1 MREWLSAHPN
11 PTGTQLAEAGLVAPH
26 LPKPWGLGADADHQL
41 IIDDELRRANVR
53 LPINPIGIGWAGP
66 TILYAGTK
74 EQQNRWLP
82 KLLSGEEFWCQ
93 LFSEPNAGSD
103 LASLTTSAE
112 RDGDEWI
119 ISGQKVW
126 TSYAHLA
133 TWGILLART
142 SNDVAPQKGISYFIC
157 PMNAPGVTIRPI
169 IDITGDH
176 AFNEVFLDEVRLPA
190 DYLIGEVNDGWRLAK
205 VTLGNER
212 VSLSGE
218 GVLWGRGPTAA
229 DLVELVRTS
238 GIAARRARARR
249 TREVLVPRR
258 DPATAATA
266 TRRRGPGRTR
276 TGRRGQ
282 RAQGARRRPRS
293 RGHDARQ
300 SSRRFGGHARGPRT
314 GRRPTVPTAA
324 RGPSASSTRRPSRS
338 AAARRRCSA
347 TSSANA
353 CSDCPRIPRPRRRPD
368 LDVVDRQRRCGSH
381 VKFLWAITKLTTP
394 QMPSTMNGRSAA
406 RTAGQGDRVLHPA
419 HDRFERADRTRRST
433 ATGAADWAR
442 GRRR

>member
-1 MREWLSAHPN
+1 MEKSPETVLEHEEEGRGLLAPMTVSIDDDGLDENDPRRVEVRQWLSSNPN
-11 PTGTQLAEAGLVAPH
+11 PTPVQLAQAGLVAPH
-26 LPKPWGLGADADHQL
+26 LPKPWGLDADANHQL
-41 IIDDELRRANVR
+41 LIDDELKRADVR

-66 TILYAGTK
+66 TILYAGTE
-74 EQQNRWLP
+74 EQQQRWLP

-103 LASLTTSAE
+103 LASLSTRAE

-119 ISGQKVW
+119 VTGQKVW

-142 SNDVAPQKGISYFIC
+142 SNEGAPQKGISYFIC

-190 DYLIGEVNDGWRLAK
+190 DYLIGNVNDGWRLAK

-238 GIAARRARARR
+238 RIAHDALERDELVRCWSHGEILRLLRLRLVAAAQAG
-249 TREVLVPRR
+249 REPGAEASVRKALADDHGQEVMNLANRL
-258 DPATAATA
+258 AGSAGMLEG
-266 TRRRGPGRTR
+266 RGPGGSDGADGKAWAFGFLYSQALTIGGG
-276 TGRRGQ
+276 TSAVQ
-282 RAQGARRRPRS
+282 RNIIGE
-293 RGHDARQ
+293 
-300 SSRRFGGHARGPRT
+300 
-314 GRRPTVPTAA
+314 
-324 RGPSASSTRRPSRS
+324 
-338 AAARRRCSA
+338 
-347 TSSANA
+347 
-353 CSDCPRIPRPRRRPD
+353 
-368 LDVVDRQRRCGSH
+368 
-381 VKFLWAITKLTTP
+381 
-394 QMPSTMNGRSAA
+394 
-406 RTAGQGDRVLHPA
+406 RVLGLPKEPA
-419 HDRFERADRTRRST
+419 L
-433 ATGAADWAR
+433 
-442 GRRR
+442 

>member
-1 MREWLSAHPN
+1 MKKLTAAVLEDEEEGRGLLAPMTVSIDDDGLDVDDPRRVAIREWLSSHPN
-11 PTGTQLAEAGLVAPH
+11 PTPVQLAEAGLVAPH
-26 LPKPWGLGADADHQL
+26 LPKPWGLGADANHQL
-41 IIDDELRRANVR
+41 LIDDELKRANVR

-66 TILYAGTK
+66 TILYAGTE
-74 EQQNRWLP
+74 EQQQRWLP

-103 LASLTTSAE
+103 LASLTTRAE

-142 SNDVAPQKGISYFIC
+142 SNEGAPQKGISYFIC

-190 DYLIGEVNDGWRLAK
+190 DYLIGDVNDGWRLAK

-238 GIAARRARARR
+238 HVAHDELERDELVRCWSHGEILRLLRLRLVAAAQAG
-249 TREVLVPRR
+249 REPGAEASVRKALADDHGQEVMNLANRL
-258 DPATAATA
+258 AGSAGMLEG
-266 TRRRGPGRTR
+266 RGPGGTDGADGKAWAFGFLYSQAL
-276 TGRRGQ
+276 TIGGGTSAVQ
-282 RAQGARRRPRS
+282 RNIIGE
-293 RGHDARQ
+293 
-300 SSRRFGGHARGPRT
+300 
-314 GRRPTVPTAA
+314 
-324 RGPSASSTRRPSRS
+324 
-338 AAARRRCSA
+338 
-347 TSSANA
+347 
-353 CSDCPRIPRPRRRPD
+353 
-368 LDVVDRQRRCGSH
+368 
-381 VKFLWAITKLTTP
+381 
-394 QMPSTMNGRSAA
+394 
-406 RTAGQGDRVLHPA
+406 RVLGLPK
-419 HDRFERADRTRRST
+419 EPV
-433 ATGAADWAR
+433 G
-442 GRRR
+442 

>member
-1 MREWLSAHPN
+1 VLEHEEEGRGLLAPMTVSIDDDGLDENDPRRVEVRQWLSSNPN
-11 PTGTQLAEAGLVAPH
+11 PTPVQLAQAGLVAPH
-26 LPKPWGLGADADHQL
+26 LPKPWGLDADANHQL
-41 IIDDELRRANVR
+41 LIDDELKRADVR

-66 TILYAGTK
+66 TILYAGTE
-74 EQQNRWLP
+74 EQQQRWLP

-103 LASLTTSAE
+103 LASLSARAE

-119 ISGQKVW
+119 VTGQKVW

-142 SNDVAPQKGISYFIC
+142 SNEGAPQKGISYFIC

-190 DYLIGEVNDGWRLAK
+190 DYLIGNVNDGWRLAK

-238 GIAARRARARR
+238 RIAHDALERDDLVRCWSHGEILRLLRLRLVAAAQAG
-249 TREVLVPRR
+249 REPGAEASVRKALADDHGQEVMNLANRL
-258 DPATAATA
+258 AGSAGMLEG
-266 TRRRGPGRTR
+266 RGPGGSDGADGKAWAFGFLYSQALTIGGG
-276 TGRRGQ
+276 TSAVQ
-282 RAQGARRRPRS
+282 RNIIGE
-293 RGHDARQ
+293 
-300 SSRRFGGHARGPRT
+300 
-314 GRRPTVPTAA
+314 
-324 RGPSASSTRRPSRS
+324 
-338 AAARRRCSA
+338 
-347 TSSANA
+347 
-353 CSDCPRIPRPRRRPD
+353 
-368 LDVVDRQRRCGSH
+368 
-381 VKFLWAITKLTTP
+381 
-394 QMPSTMNGRSAA
+394 
-406 RTAGQGDRVLHPA
+406 RVLGLPKEPA
-419 HDRFERADRTRRST
+419 L
-433 ATGAADWAR
+433 
-442 GRRR
+442 